1 LNCVKDHDAMQSL
14 THFRFDIGGDGI
26 AVAIWDMAGRS
37 MNVIDEAVIADL
49 ETIVAEA
56 CSSDA
61 IRGVVIT
68 SGKATFSAGADLAML
83 ETATR
88 RYGQRRGEAGE
99 EVATRELMAEM
110 TRLPHI
116 LRRLETCGKPFAAAI
131 PGTALG
137 GGFEI
142 CLACHYRVAGDGA
155 DTKLGL
161 PESRVGLLPG
171 AGGTQRLPRLIG
183 AEEALKRML
192 EGKHMGAGE
201 ALKLGAVHALAP
213 AGEVVER
220 AKAWIGGGGK
230 PEQPWDQKGF
240 RQPGG
245 LPFSAQGMML
255 WPVANALYRKQT
267 FDNYDAQRA
276 IMKCVYEGLSVKTI
290 DAGLL
295 IEARY
300 FTALVRG
307 PQAANMIRSLFLSMQ
322 DLAKGA
328 RRPAGEPASQV
339 KKLGLLGAGFMGA
352 GIAYVAARAGTA
364 VVLVDRDAESAEA
377 GKAHAAG
384 LMDAEIARGRA
395 SAGDKAEVMARI
407 SASAD
412 VADFA
417 GADLVIE
424 AVFEN
429 RALKGEV
436 LPRAE
441 AQLQRG
447 AILASNTSTLPI
459 SGLAQSVRRPKDF
472 IGIHFFSPV
481 HKMQLV
487 EIILGKKTGDGA
499 LAKALDFV
507 RQIRKTP
514 IVVNDSRGF
523 FTSRVVSTYIAE
535 GHHML
540 REGVP
545 AALIE
550 NAGKMAGMPVGPLS
564 LNDEVALD
572 LSYKIMQATRAD
584 LGDKYR
590 GGPMDDI
597 LEEMVARRGRLGRKN
612 AKGFYDY
619 PEGAKKRLW
628 PGIVEICPPRP
639 ADRFDVAELKERL
652 LLMQALETARCF
664 EEHVLTDVREAD
676 VGAILGF
683 GFAPFSGGPLSYID
697 TMGAA
702 AFTARCRAYRRKYG
716 ERYKPCRLVA
726 AMARKGETFY
736 GRFAP
741 PKAARAA

>member
-1 LNCVKDHDAMQSL
+1 MQPL
-14 THFRFDIGGDGI
+14 THFRFETGDDGI
-26 AVAIWDMAGRS
+26 AVATWDMAGRS
-37 MNVIDEAVIADL
+37 MNVIDEAVMDDL
-49 ETIVAEA
+49 EKIVAEA
-56 CSSDA
+56 AANDT

-68 SGKATFSAGADLAML
+68 SGKPTFCAGADLSML
-83 ETATR
+83 EAATR
-88 RYGQRRGEAGE
+88 RYHRRSAEAGDE
-99 EVATRELMAEM
+99 TATAELMHAM
-110 TRLPHI
+110 TRLPRI
-116 LRRLETCGKPFAAAI
+116 LRRMETSGKPFAAAI

-142 CLACHYRVAGDGA
+142 CLACHYRVAADGS

-183 AEEALKRML
+183 ADEALKRIL
-192 EGKHMGAGE
+192 DGRHMSAGE
-201 ALKLGAVHALAP
+201 ALKLGAIHAVALA
-213 AGEVVER
+213 GDVVAK
-220 AKAWIGGGGK
+220 AKAWISDGGK
-230 PEQPWDQKGF
+230 AEQPWDVKGF

-245 LPFSAQGMML
+245 VPFSPAGMML

-290 DAGLL
+290 DAALL

-300 FTALVRG
+300 FTSLVRG
-307 PQAANMIRSLFLSMQ
+307 PQAGNMIRSLFLSMQ

-328 RRPAGEPASQV
+328 RRPAAEPPAKV
-339 KKLGLLGAGFMGA
+339 KKLGILGAGFMGA
-352 GIAYVAARAGTA
+352 GVAYVSARAGIE
-364 VVLVDRDAESAEA
+364 VVLVDRDMESADK
-377 GKAHAAG
+377 GKAHSAG
-384 LMDAEIARGRA
+384 LMDRDIAKGRA
-395 SAGDKAEVMARI
+395 GEADKAALLGRI
-407 SASAD
+407 TASAD

-429 RALKGEV
+429 RELKAEM
-436 LPRAE
+436 LPKAE
-441 AQLQRG
+441 AQLKKG

-459 SGLAQSVRRPKDF
+459 TGLSKAVKRPKDF

-487 EIILGKKTGDGA
+487 EIILGKKTGDAA

-540 REGVP
+540 AEGVP

-550 NAGKMAGMPVGPLS
+550 NAGRMAGMPVGPLA

-584 LGDKYR
+584 LGEKYR
-590 GGPMDDI
+590 SGPMDDM
-597 LEEMVARRGRLGRKN
+597 LEEMVAKRGRLGRKN

-619 PEGAKKRLW
+619 PEGAKKHLW
-628 PGIVEICPPRP
+628 PGIADICPPGP
-639 ADRFDVAELKERL
+639 ADQFDVEEIKERL
-652 LLMQALETARCF
+652 LVMQALETARCF
-664 EEHVLTDVREAD
+664 EENVLTDVREAD

-683 GFAPFSGGPLSYID
+683 GFAPYTGGPLSYID

-702 AFTARCRAYRRKYG
+702 AFTAKCKVFCKKYG
-716 ERYKPCRLVA
+716 ERYKPSKLVA
-726 AMARKGETFY
+726 DMAKTGDTFY
-736 GRFAP
+736 ARFAP
-741 PKAARAA
+741 ASRDKAA

>member
-1 LNCVKDHDAMQSL
+1 MQPL
-14 THFRFDIGGDGI
+14 THFRFDIGADGI
-26 AVAIWDMAGRS
+26 AVATWDMAGRS
-37 MNVIDEAVIADL
+37 MNVIDPAVMDDLDAIVTEA
-49 ETIVAEA
+49 
-56 CSSDA
+56 SSNDA

-68 SGKATFSAGADLAML
+68 SGKSAFCAGADLAML
-83 ETATR
+83 EAATKRYRAR
-88 RYGQRRGEAGE
+88 RAAAGD
-99 EVATRELMAEM
+99 EVATAELMDAM
-110 TRLPHI
+110 TRLPRI
-116 LRRLETCGKPFAAAI
+116 LRRLETSGTPFAAAL

-142 CLACHYRVAGDGA
+142 ALACHYRVAADGA
-155 DTKLGL
+155 ETKLGL

-183 AEEALKRML
+183 AEEAVKRML
-192 EGKHMGAGE
+192 DGKHMGAAE
-201 ALKLGAVHALAP
+201 ALKLGAIHAVCP
-213 AGEVVER
+213 ANEIVDNARG
-220 AKAWIGGGGK
+220 WIAGGGK
-230 PEQPWDQKGF
+230 AEQPWDAKGF

-245 LPFSAQGMML
+245 APFSPQGMML

-276 IMKCVYEGLSVKTI
+276 ILKCVYEGLSVKSI
-290 DAGLL
+290 DAGLA

-300 FTALVRG
+300 FTSLVRG

-328 RRPAGEPASQV
+328 RRPAGQPPAPV
-339 KKLGLLGAGFMGA
+339 KKLGVLGAGFMGA
-352 GIAYVAARAGTA
+352 GIAHVAARAGIE
-364 VVLVDRDAESAEA
+364 VVLVDRDQASADK
-377 GKAHAAG
+377 GKAHSAG
-384 LMDAEIARGRA
+384 LMDRDIAKGRA
-395 SAGDKAEVMARI
+395 SEADKQAILARI
-407 SASAD
+407 TPSAD

-429 RALKGEV
+429 RALKGEL
-436 LPRAE
+436 LPKAE
-441 AQLQRG
+441 AQLGKG
-447 AILASNTSTLPI
+447 AILSSNTSTLPI
-459 SGLAQSVRRPKDF
+459 SGLAQAVKRPKDF

-487 EIILGKKTGDGA
+487 EIILGKKTGDQA

-523 FTSRVVSTYIAE
+523 YTSRVVSTYIAE

-540 REGVP
+540 MEGVP

-572 LSYKIMQATRAD
+572 LSWKIMQATKAD
-584 LGDKYR
+584 LGDKYV
-590 GGPMDDI
+590 GGPMDDV

-619 PEGAKKRLW
+619 PEGAKKHLW
-628 PGIVEICPPRP
+628 PGLADVCPPRP
-639 ADRFDVAELKERL
+639 ADQFDVKEVKERL
-652 LLMQALETARCF
+652 LVMQALETARCF

-683 GFAPFSGGPLSYID
+683 GFAPYTGGPLSYID

-702 AFTARCRAYRRKYG
+702 AFTARCKALRKKYG
-716 ERYKPCRLVA
+716 DRYKPSKLVA
-726 AMARKGETFY
+726 AMAKSGDSFY
-736 GRFAP
+736 RRFAP
-741 PKAARAA
+741 AGAARAA